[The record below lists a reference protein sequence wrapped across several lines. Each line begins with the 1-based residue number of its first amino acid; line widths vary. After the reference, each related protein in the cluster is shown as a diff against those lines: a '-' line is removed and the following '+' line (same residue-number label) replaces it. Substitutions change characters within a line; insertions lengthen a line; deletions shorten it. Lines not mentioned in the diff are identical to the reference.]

1 MTRKSLNDYKTGT
14 SNYLSSEEIKQA
26 IRLQG
31 KQKGMYNLFN
41 RRERPKSKSNLNII
55 QQLNHGKPK
64 AL

>member
-14 SNYLSSEEIKQA
+14 SNNQSAESIKQA

-41 RRERPKSKSNLNII
+41 KRKRPKSKSNLNII
-55 QQLNHGKPK
+55 QDIDHDSKEIR
-64 AL
+64 